1 LFFSVRL
8 LRDSVVNPLRSI
20 LPLVLLLVSAVASLG
35 TAAEPAI
42 AIRSDFPGGN
52 VIVVKNVGAQVEL
65 KPDLRGGQP
74 WFYWH
79 FEASAS
85 EAGKAT
91 FTFPGSPI
99 IGVRGPAYSVDGGK
113 TWQWLGA
120 EHCTYDGV
128 ATPVKER
135 RESFV
140 YEFKPEQ
147 LKVRFAVA
155 IPYLPENLKEF
166 TTAHAG
172 NPHLKQEFIAKTRN
186 GTPVEMLVVGEPGQ
200 GREAMIVTA
209 RHHACESMA
218 SYVLEGFISEAM
230 SETTAGVEF
239 RKRFVLFAVPMVDR
253 DGVAAGDQGKNR
265 DPHDHNRDY
274 GPKSIY
280 PEVAAI
286 QELGEAQD
294 VKYAIDFHCPALRGD
309 IHEAFHFLGLGTPRM
324 KENLDRYIAWI
335 KEERPQLVMTPLNY
349 LTDDKKPN
357 AVNPKINSHHFALR
371 KNSVLAATL
380 EVPYTQPNLALDP
393 AMAREY
399 GRGMLRAWVRTTFA
413 RDDVPAEQTDDDNGA
428 LLALRVDF
436 LKFYRSDSARCEQ
449 LMQQAIKAHKSSPV
463 FAPEVHLLSATMQH
477 HQKRYRVARGTC
489 EVVLSD
495 PNATT
500 FQRITASLLRLQI
513 MADNP
518 DLDGAKIDSLLADFL
533 KLPYPANDQLAKAY
547 AAVAKYHFGDHRFAK
562 AIEVKRRQVAV
573 AAPYETGKVLLELA
587 DFYNRSNE
595 PAGESIKVREEAVAI
610 LRERLSPKPQ
620 RSIFGAMMTLDLF
633 DALCGIPTA
642 TLAEK
647 QAAAKLVLEHEVV
660 AEMYKARVRKK
671 LAELEAEKK

>member
-8 LRDSVVNPLRSI
+8 LRDSVVNPLRFI
-20 LPLVLLLVSAVASLG
+20 LPLVSLLVSAVASLG
-35 TAAEPAI
+35 AAAEPAI
-42 AIRSDFPGGN
+42 SIRADFPGGN
-52 VIVVKNVGAQVEL
+52 VIVLKNEGAQVEL

-85 EAGKAT
+85 AAGKGT

-113 TWQWLGA
+113 SWQWLGA

-147 LKVRFAVA
+147 LKVRFCVA

-166 TTAHAG
+166 TTAHAS
-172 NPHLKQEFIAKTRN
+172 NPHLKQEFLAKTRN
-186 GTPVEMLVVGEPGQ
+186 GTPVEMLVVGEPGP
-200 GREAMIVTA
+200 GRDAMLVTA

-218 SYVLEGFISEAM
+218 SYVLEGFIDEAA
-230 SETTAGVEF
+230 STRPAGVEF
-239 RKRFVLFAVPMVDR
+239 RKRHVLFAVPMVDR

-286 QELGEAQD
+286 QELGEAQG
-294 VKYAIDFHCPALRGD
+294 VKHAIDFHCPALRGD

-324 KENLDRYIAWI
+324 KQNLDRYIAWI
-335 KEERPQLVMTPLNY
+335 KEERPQLIMTPLNY
-349 LTDDKKPN
+349 LSDDKKPN

-371 KNSVLAATL
+371 KNAVLAATL
-380 EVPYTQPNLALDP
+380 EVPYTQPGLALDP

-413 RDDVPAEQTDDDNGA
+413 TTDAEMQTGDEGNTELVALRASFLKTYRSKPEETDAMLRKCLVDGGSPTLRVEA
-428 LLALRVDF
+428 QLLLAR
-436 LKFYRSDSARCEQ
+436 LKLNQKRFDEAR
-449 LMQQAIKAHKSSPV
+449 KAVAAANNDPH
-463 FAPEVHLLSATMQH
+463 ATMLQI
-477 HQKRYRVARGTC
+477 V
-489 EVVLSD
+489 ESSV
-495 PNATT
+495 
-500 FQRITASLLRLQI
+500 LRLQI
-513 MADNP
+513 MSQQP
-518 DLDGAKIDSLLADFL
+518 DESVQNFDSMLMADFAI
-533 KLPYPANDQLAKAY
+533 LPYPAKEQKAKALEAGSSFY
-547 AAVAKYHFGDHRFAK
+547 TARMLYDK
-562 AIEVKRRQVAV
+562 AIELKRRQSEV
-573 AAPYETGKVLLELA
+573 AASYETGKVLLQLA
-587 DFYNRSNE
+587 QLHDDASR
-595 PAGESIKVREEAVAI
+595 PAEAIKVRQEAVAI

-647 QAAAKLVLEHEVV
+647 QAAAKLALEHEVV

-671 LAELEAEKK
+671 LAELEAAGK